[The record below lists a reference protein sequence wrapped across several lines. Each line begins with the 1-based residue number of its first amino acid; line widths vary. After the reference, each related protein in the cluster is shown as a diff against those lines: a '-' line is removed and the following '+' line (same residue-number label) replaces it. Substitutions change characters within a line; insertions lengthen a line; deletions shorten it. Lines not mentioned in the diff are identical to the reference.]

1 MKVEEK
7 SFGAQVVTVSLL
19 AGLTSLTV
27 SSFEALLKTYFIDL
41 GKNILLLKCDF
52 AGYMNK

>member
-52 AGYMNK
+52 TGYMNK